1 MKKFFTLVIV
11 SLLSAV
17 AVQAQKVVINKTDGS
32 KVVVLAKDVQDV
44 KFAPASIADPFI
56 GRYKGADNVN
66 VGGMVSYTS
75 ADEVTYEITDNEDG
89 TINLIVPEVKY
100 NGTVMGNLILGS
112 YTIPNIPYD
121 VTQKAFVKAYKED
134 KIKFRFKIAD
144 GSGKVTKDQEYT
156 FDKDICKVT
165 ITKEADGKLKISN
178 NYKMG
183 AMPMPI
189 YGTFVGAKQ

>member
-17 AVQAQKVVINKTDGS
+17 AVQAQKVVINKKDGS
-32 KVVVLAKDVQDV
+32 KVTFRADEIQSVQ
-44 KFAPASIADPFI
+44 FAPASVVADQFV
-56 GRYKGADNVN
+56 GSYKGTDKISVAIF
-66 VGGMVSYTS
+66 SYSTEE
-75 ADEVTYEITDNEDG
+75 EVTYQITDNEDG
-89 TINLIVPEVKY
+89 TINLIVPAVTYKNTMMGDLY
-100 NGTVMGNLILGS
+100 LGT

-121 VTQKAFVKAYKED
+121 ATQKAFVKAYKED
-134 KIKFRFKIAD
+134 KIKFRFKITD

-165 ITKEADGKLKISN
+165 ITKEADGKLKVSN

>member
-32 KVVVLAKDVQDV
+32 KVTFRADEIQSVQ
-44 KFAPASIADPFI
+44 FAPASVADQFVGKYSGVDEI
-56 GRYKGADNVN
+56 N
-66 VGGMVSYTS
+66 VGFFFTYKSEGS
-75 ADEVTYEITDNEDG
+75 DTYEVKDNGDG
-89 TINLIVPEVKY
+89 TINLIVPAVTYKNTMMGDLY
-100 NGTVMGNLILGS
+100 LGT

-121 VTQKAFVKAYKED
+121 AAKKAFVKAYKED
-134 KIKFRFKIAD
+134 KIKFRFKITD

-156 FDKDICKVT
+156 FDKDVCKVT
-165 ITKEADGKLKISN
+165 ITKEADGKLKVSN
-178 NYKMG
+178 NYQMG
-183 AMPMPI
+183 AMPMTI